1 MEIVTCALVGLLAVL
16 IAHLLKKNDGEFHR
30 MDLPPGSMGLPLI
43 GESLKFAVKKVRVL
57 Y

>member
-1 MEIVTCALVGLLAVL
+1 MEIVTCALAGLLVVL
-16 IAHLLKKNDGEFHR
+16 IAHLLKKNDGDFHR